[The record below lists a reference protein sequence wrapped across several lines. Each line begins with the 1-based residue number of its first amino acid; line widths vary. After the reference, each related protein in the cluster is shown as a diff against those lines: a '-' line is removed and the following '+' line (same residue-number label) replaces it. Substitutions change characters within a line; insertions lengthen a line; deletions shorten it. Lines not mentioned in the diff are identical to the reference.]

1 MSVFE
6 VTLTRGLVALVDEG
20 DAHLIEGR
28 SWCAVQRE
36 RRWYAS
42 GTVDGRQVYMHRHL
56 MGVTDPLVLVDHA
69 NRNGLDNRRSTN
81 LRVASLAQNAANVP
95 SYGGASAFKGVFPSG
110 RRWRAQ
116 ITAQGKRL
124 SLGTFDHEHEAAEA
138 YNAAALR
145 LHGEYAYLNV
155 IPVALPQLS

>member
-1 MSVFE
+1 MIE
-6 VTLTRGLVALVDEG
+6 IKLTQGLVALIDED

-36 RRWYAS
+36 RRWYALGS
-42 GTVDGRQVYMHRHL
+42 FGRERRYMHRHL
-56 MGVTDPLVLVDHA
+56 MGVTDPAVLVDHR

-81 LRVASLAQNAANVP
+81 LRVATLAQNAANVP
-95 SYGGASAFKGVFPSG
+95 AYGGASRYKGVFPAG
-110 RRWRAQ
+110 CRWRAQ

-138 YNAAALR
+138 YNAAALK
-145 LHGEYAYLNV
+145 LHGDYAFLNV